1 MTPIAPPK
9 GLQRIAL
16 VDADLYAYRVG
27 FVSEDKPEEK
37 AKAML
42 TNMMGEILAEPWC
55 TDFELCLTG
64 STNFR
69 NDVAV
74 SLPYK
79 GGRSPEKPLHFTALR
94 QHMIDMGASVSINE
108 EADDVVAYS
117 YTAEPGKYVLVHV
130 DKDIDQVP
138 GYHYNPVKKVF
149 YAVSDSEGIR
159 NFYTQ
164 LLVGDRTDNI
174 FCIDGVGP
182 KTAIKIL
189 TGLVDAS
196 ELYKAV
202 LAAYTRAGMTQE
214 RLVENARLLWLRRV
228 KGEALWLPP
237 ADL

>member
-1 MTPIAPPK
+1 MTPIVPPK
-9 GLQRIAL
+9 GLQRVAL
-16 VDADLYAYRVG
+16 IDADLYAYRVG
-27 FVSEDKPEEK
+27 FVTENKPEDR

-42 TNMMGEILAEPWC
+42 TNMLGEILAEPWC

-64 STNFR
+64 PTNFR

-94 QHMIDMGASVSINE
+94 QHMLDMGASVSIDE

-117 YTAEPGKYVLVHV
+117 YLANPEDYVMVHV

-149 YAVSDSEGIR
+149 YAVSSFEGIR

-182 KTAIKIL
+182 KTAVKIL
-189 TGLVDAS
+189 AGLATPS
-196 ELYKAV
+196 ELYNAV
-202 LAAYTRAGMTQE
+202 FAAYSRAGMTKE
-214 RLVENARLLWLRRV
+214 RLIENARLLWLRRV

-237 ADL
+237 EGL